1 MKEKVNWKNTS
12 EYRTGLDRITISMS
26 IETDRNLGFRRAPE
40 IKKLDQLGFEDIKY
54 DSLT

>member
-26 IETDRNLGFRRAPE
+26 VETDRRAPE

>member
-26 IETDRNLGFRRAPE
+26 IETDRNLASRRAPE
-40 IKKLDQLGFEDIKY
+40 IKKLDQLGEDIKY
-54 DSLT
+54 DSIT